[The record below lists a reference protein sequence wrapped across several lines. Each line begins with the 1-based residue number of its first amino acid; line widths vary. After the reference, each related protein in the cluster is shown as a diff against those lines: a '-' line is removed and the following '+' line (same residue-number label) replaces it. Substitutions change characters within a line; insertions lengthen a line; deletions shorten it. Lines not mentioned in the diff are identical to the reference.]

1 MPNDDTYKPARFDP
15 KQYELDQ
22 SKKRA
27 KRVAAARGKNF
38 EEAERLY
45 NARLKFKEIM
55 SSVPS
60 HPKID
65 DSHVMCT
72 SVTYVPGEGG
82 KRTFVA
88 CVWFD
93 LPDETPQDK
102 SRDASRIALAHLL
115 AIAMQCT
122 FSRSLVTFQQ
132 ELDEETISEF
142 DAASKISTLADTVE
156 KRKAYISKT
165 NASIK
170 EGGSTEKLD
179 KKLKDQEAQL
189 AKAERLLEEAE
200 KKFSKE
206 FPNPTNRDDK
216 IDFAEE
222 VKKQT
227 AEDLSQIAIGMQFR
241 HGGTAIE
248 NIPGPYLSTS
258 DRPDYTR
265 VTMNIEREEWDSK
278 VALLLN
284 DDLENFGVAEDKT
297 TVVRNISSY
306 VMASFVNMLFGY
318 GFSYVGDVALQCKD
332 PFERTARTKLC
343 VRFNEGGG
351 DGGFKFVP
359 PILIN
364 KETGSLWD
372 GVKEFKQF
380 VEKETLEDEKD
391 KLYIKSAE
399 ASIALAVFVHSTDA
413 SILTQS
419 VLKYMH
425 TNQTS
430 REIYVRVTG
439 GNTFMLDSSRD
450 LDEILQWMRQRFCQR
465 GDDGTGSVFGIE
477 RLETLEN
484 PRTGI
489 VAEIASRLVTR
500 RSWDLT
506 PEERFY
512 LYYYLGMNPDDNQ
525 ELLDRLD
532 SIDPDEKFNDLKQAV
547 DAKRDAV
554 LQRRRALGANRRD
567 ANNAAREL
575 EKPKIERI
583 AIAILLKRL
592 ESLSQELR
600 DFIGEK
606 YGNDLKIRSF
616 YEQLRSSSNAA
627 IREWTLIHPYHYGN
641 LQAWL
646 MSKDVLK
653 TAVKKEKD
661 RLTIV
666 AGLEM
671 IDRYVESRTVVEFI
685 KIMTEKNGTIWFKT
699 EDDGS
704 SVTEIIAKQ
713 FWKSPFGNACLNKSQ
728 VKAKMERNGVTRR
741 QLKGLKPL
749 PPRGGG
755 EGGEG
760 GEGGDEEG
768 GEGGEGEDTLPGLY
782 DGQFDGDDENPF
794 DGTPLEPQPGT
805 VPGLGDE
812 GDDYVFSIDDEDDDN
827 DDPFDDMQVAPQ
839 RAPQPVAVPG
849 LDGAEDEEDEEDPF
863 AMLPLP
869 LPLPVPYLP

>member
-1 MPNDDTYKPARFDP
+1 
-15 KQYELDQ
+15 
-22 SKKRA
+22 
-27 KRVAAARGKNF
+27 
-38 EEAERLY
+38 
-45 NARLKFKEIM
+45 
-55 SSVPS
+55 
-60 HPKID
+60 
-65 DSHVMCT
+65 
-72 SVTYVPGEGG
+72 
-82 KRTFVA
+82 
-88 CVWFD
+88 
-93 LPDETPQDK
+93 
-102 SRDASRIALAHLL
+102 
-115 AIAMQCT
+115 
-122 FSRSLVTFQQ
+122 
-132 ELDEETISEF
+132 
-142 DAASKISTLADTVE
+142 
-156 KRKAYISKT
+156 
-165 NASIK
+165 
-170 EGGSTEKLD
+170 
-179 KKLKDQEAQL
+179 
-189 AKAERLLEEAE
+189 
-200 KKFSKE
+200 
-206 FPNPTNRDDK
+206 
-216 IDFAEE
+216 
-222 VKKQT
+222 
-227 AEDLSQIAIGMQFR
+227 
-241 HGGTAIE
+241 
-248 NIPGPYLSTS
+248 
-258 DRPDYTR
+258 
-265 VTMNIEREEWDSK
+265 
-278 VALLLN
+278 
-284 DDLENFGVAEDKT
+284 
-297 TVVRNISSY
+297 
-306 VMASFVNMLFGY
+306 
-318 GFSYVGDVALQCKD
+318 
-332 PFERTARTKLC
+332 
-343 VRFNEGGG
+343 
-351 DGGFKFVP
+351 
-359 PILIN
+359 
-364 KETGSLWD
+364 
-372 GVKEFKQF
+372 
-380 VEKETLEDEKD
+380 
-391 KLYIKSAE
+391 
-399 ASIALAVFVHSTDA
+399 
-413 SILTQS
+413 
-419 VLKYMH
+419 
-425 TNQTS
+425 
-430 REIYVRVTG
+430 
-439 GNTFMLDSSRD
+439 
-450 LDEILQWMRQRFCQR
+450 
-465 GDDGTGSVFGIE
+465 
-477 RLETLEN
+477 
-484 PRTGI
+484 
-489 VAEIASRLVTR
+489 
-500 RSWDLT
+500 
-506 PEERFY
+506 
-512 LYYYLGMNPDDNQ
+512 MNPDDNQ